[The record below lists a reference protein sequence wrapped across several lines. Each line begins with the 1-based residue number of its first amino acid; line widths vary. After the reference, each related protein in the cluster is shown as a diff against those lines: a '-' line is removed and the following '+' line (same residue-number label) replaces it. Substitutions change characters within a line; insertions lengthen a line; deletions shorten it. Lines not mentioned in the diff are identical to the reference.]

1 MAQHVCP
8 WWLGYGLLLPFRRLL
23 EHPTRMLAPWV
34 REGMLVVEPGCGM
47 GYFTLDLARLVGPAG
62 RVVAVDVQERMLAAL
77 RRRAAR
83 AGLAERIDARP
94 RGQREPRPRRP
105 RRHGRPR
112 ARHPHDPRGARTRPP
127 SSASCWAALRPGA
140 PLLVIEPKGHVSAVE
155 LGASIELAVAAGLE
169 VIQRPIASAP
179 RSALLRRPRA

>member
-83 AGLAERIDARP
+83 AGLAERIDARL
-94 RGQREPRPRRP
+94 
-105 RRHGRPR
+105 
-112 ARHPHDPRGARTRPP
+112 AD
-127 SSASCWAALRPGA
+127 SANLGLGDLAGTADLALAIHMIHEVPDQAALFGELLAALRPGA

-169 VIQRPIASAP
+169 VIQRPIAGAP